1 MGALLLILQIIG
13 ALPGVINFL
22 KMLWEKIKE
31 IRDKRERDLAKKH
44 FKSLVFRRQNLRKMS
59 IEENES
65 LLNEAKSLYY
75 SVEEIIKKENV
86 V

>member
-31 IRDKRERDLAKKH
+31 IRDKRERDLAKKQ

>member
-1 MGALLLILQIIG
+1 MGALLIILQIIG

-31 IRDKRERDLAKKH
+31 IRDKKERDQAKKE
-44 FKSLVFRRQNLRKMS
+44 FRALVFRRKNLRKMS